1 MTQTTNRIIMV
12 RPANFGYNTETADSN
27 GFQNIELGLSSQK
40 IIENAITEF
49 DEFVKLLRG
58 QGITVQVLKDTT
70 HPIKPDAVFP
80 NNWFTTHQDGSIV
93 TYPMYAENRRLE
105 RREDLIDI
113 IGSNIPK
120 IKRYGFE
127 YFEEESKFL
136 EGTGSMILDRTN
148 KIVYACLSPR
158 TNIEILDK
166 FSILKS
172 YQVVFFT
179 AVDRKGSEIY
189 HTNVVMTLGEEFVV
203 ICLESIKDNDEK
215 KALLEHFKRTDKKVI
230 EIDYDQMEDFAG
242 NMIQLKNG
250 SEDRFIIMSAS
261 AFQSLNPNQI
271 EALENHGTIINPD
284 LLTIEKIGGGSA
296 RCMIA
301 ENFLPE

>member
-1 MTQTTNRIIMV
+1 MV

-27 GFQNIELGLSSQK
+27 GFQNKELGLSSQK

-58 QGITVQVLKDTT
+58 QGITVQVLEDTT

-189 HTNVVMTLGEEFVV
+189 HTNVLMTLGEEFVV
-203 ICLESIKDNDEK
+203 ICLESIKDTDEK
-215 KALLEHFKRTDKKVI
+215 KALLEHFKRTNKEVI
-230 EIDYDQMEDFAG
+230 EIDYDQMDDFAG
-242 NMIQLKNG
+242 NIIQLKNG

-261 AFQSLNPNQI
+261 AFQSLNSNQI
-271 EALENHGTIINPD
+271 EALEKHGTIICPD
-284 LLTIEKIGGGSA
+284 LKTIEKIGGGSA

-301 ENFLPE
+301 ENFLLE

>member
-27 GFQNIELGLSSQK
+27 GFQNKELGLSSQK

-58 QGITVQVLKDTT
+58 HGITVQVLEDTT

-189 HTNVVMTLGEEFVV
+189 HTNVLMTLGEEFVV
-203 ICLESIKDNDEK
+203 ICLESIKDTDEK
-215 KALLEHFKRTDKKVI
+215 KALLEHFKRTNKEVI
-230 EIDYDQMEDFAG
+230 EIDYDQMDDFAG
-242 NMIQLKNG
+242 NIIQLKNG

-261 AFQSLNPNQI
+261 AFQSLNSNQI
-271 EALENHGTIINPD
+271 EALEKHGTIICPD
-284 LLTIEKIGGGSA
+284 LKTIEKIGGGSS

-301 ENFLPE
+301 ENFLLE

>member
-27 GFQNIELGLSSQK
+27 GFQNKELGLSSQK
-40 IIENAITEF
+40 IIEDAITEF
-49 DEFVKLLRG
+49 DEFVDLLQA
-58 QGITVQVLKDTT
+58 QGIIVQVLEDTK

-105 RREDLIDI
+105 RRQDLIDI
-113 IGSNIPK
+113 LGSNIPK

-189 HTNVVMTLGEEFVV
+189 HTNVLMTLGEEFVV
-203 ICLESIKDNDEK
+203 ICLESIKDPDEK
-215 KALLEHFKRTDKKVI
+215 KALLEHFKRTDKEVI
-230 EIDYDQMEDFAG
+230 EIDYDQMDDFAG

-250 SEDRFIIMSAS
+250 SEYRFIIMSAS
-261 AFQSLNPNQI
+261 AFQSLNSNQI
-271 EALENHGTIINPD
+271 EALENHGTIISPD
-284 LLTIEKIGGGSA
+284 LQTIEKIGGGSA

>member
-1 MTQTTNRIIMV
+1 MV

-27 GFQNIELGLSSQK
+27 GFQNKELGLSSQK

-58 QGITVQVLKDTT
+58 HGITVQVLEDTT

-148 KIVYACLSPR
+148 KIVYACLSSR

-189 HTNVVMTLGEEFVV
+189 HTNVLMTLGEEFVV
-203 ICLESIKDNDEK
+203 ICLESIKDTDEK
-215 KALLEHFKRTDKKVI
+215 KALLEHFKRTNKEVI
-230 EIDYDQMEDFAG
+230 EIDYDQMDDFAG
-242 NMIQLKNG
+242 NIIQLKNG

-261 AFQSLNPNQI
+261 AFQSLNSNQI
-271 EALENHGTIINPD
+271 EALEKHGTIICPD
-284 LLTIEKIGGGSA
+284 LKTIEKIGGGSS

-301 ENFLPE
+301 ENFLLE